1 VTKSV
6 GRKFRREKTM
16 GKIVI
21 AYKILPSESTVD
33 LEVLKEKIKKQLSD
47 IASIQRFAEE
57 PIAFGLSALKVNMI
71 LPEKDG
77 ILDETEKRITDLEEV
92 GQIQT
97 LGVTRL

>member
-1 VTKSV
+1 
-6 GRKFRREKTM
+6 M

-33 LEVLKEKIKKQLSD
+33 LEVLKEKIKKQLAD

-77 ILDETEKRITDLEEV
+77 ILEETEKRITNLEEV

>member
-1 VTKSV
+1 
-6 GRKFRREKTM
+6 M

-33 LEVLKEKIKKQLSD
+33 LEVLKEKIKKQLAD

-57 PIAFGLSALKVNMI
+57 PIAFGLSALKVNMV
-71 LPEKDG
+71 LPERDG
-77 ILDETEKRITDLEEV
+77 ILDETEKRITDIEEV
-92 GQIQT
+92 GQIHT

>member
-1 VTKSV
+1 
-6 GRKFRREKTM
+6 M

-33 LEVLKEKIKKQLSD
+33 LEVLKEKLKAKLAD
-47 IASIQRFAEE
+47 IAAIQRFAEE
-57 PIAFGLSALKVNMI
+57 PIAFGLSALKVNMV

-77 ILDETEKRITDLEEV
+77 ILEETEKRITDIKEV

-97 LGVTRL
+97 LGLTRL

>member
-1 VTKSV
+1 
-6 GRKFRREKTM
+6 M

-33 LEVLKEKIKKQLSD
+33 LEVLKEKIKKQLAG

-57 PIAFGLSALKVNMI
+57 PIAFGLCALKVNMI

-77 ILDETEKRITDLEEV
+77 ILEETEKRITDIEEV
-92 GQIQT
+92 GQLQT

>member
-1 VTKSV
+1 
-6 GRKFRREKTM
+6 M

-33 LEVLKEKIKKQLSD
+33 LEVLKEKLKKQLAD

-57 PIAFGLSALKVNMI
+57 PIAFGLSALKVNMV

-77 ILDETEKRITDLEEV
+77 ILDETEKRITDIKEV

>member
-1 VTKSV
+1 
-6 GRKFRREKTM
+6 M

-33 LEVLKEKIKKQLSD
+33 LEVLKEKIKAKLAD
-47 IASIQRFAEE
+47 VAAIQRFAEE
-57 PIAFGLSALKVNMI
+57 PIAFGLSALKVNMV

-77 ILDETEKRITDLEEV
+77 IVDEIERLIMDIEEV
-92 GQIQT
+92 GQIHT

>member
-1 VTKSV
+1 
-6 GRKFRREKTM
+6 M
-16 GKIVI
+16 I
-21 AYKILPSESTVD
+21 AYKILPSESSVD
-33 LEVLKEKIKKQLSD
+33 LEVLKEKLKKQLAD

-57 PIAFGLSALKVNMI
+57 PIAFGLCALKVNMI

-92 GQIQT
+92 GQIHT

>member
-1 VTKSV
+1 
-6 GRKFRREKTM
+6 M

-33 LEVLKEKIKKQLSD
+33 LEVLKEKIKKQLAD

-57 PIAFGLSALKVNMI
+57 PIAFGLSALKVNMV

-77 ILDETEKRITDLEEV
+77 ILEETEKRITDIKEV

-97 LGVTRL
+97 LGLTRL

>member
-1 VTKSV
+1 
-6 GRKFRREKTM
+6 M

-21 AYKILPSESTVD
+21 AYKILPSESSVD
-33 LEVLKEKIKKQLSD
+33 LEVLKEKIKKQLAD

-57 PIAFGLSALKVNMI
+57 PIAFGLSALKVNMV

-77 ILDETEKRITDLEEV
+77 ILEETEKRITDIKEV

>member
-1 VTKSV
+1 
-6 GRKFRREKTM
+6 M

-33 LEVLKEKIKKQLSD
+33 LEVLKEKIKKQLAD

-57 PIAFGLSALKVNMI
+57 PIAFGLSALKVNMV
-71 LPEKDG
+71 LPERDG
-77 ILDETEKRITDLEEV
+77 ILDETEKRITDIEEV

>member
-1 VTKSV
+1 
-6 GRKFRREKTM
+6 M

-33 LEVLKEKIKKQLSD
+33 LEVLKEKIQKQLAD

-57 PIAFGLSALKVNMI
+57 PIAFGLSALKVNMV

-77 ILDETEKRITDLEEV
+77 ILEETEKRITDIKEV

>member
-1 VTKSV
+1 MGK
-6 GRKFRREKTM
+6 

-33 LEVLKEKIKKQLSD
+33 LEALKEKIKKQLAD

-71 LPEKDG
+71 LPERDG
-77 ILDETEKRITDLEEV
+77 ILDETEKRITDIEEV

>member
-1 VTKSV
+1 
-6 GRKFRREKTM
+6 M

-33 LEVLKEKIKKQLSD
+33 LGVLKEKIKKQLAD

-57 PIAFGLSALKVNMI
+57 PIAFGLSALKVNMV

-77 ILDETEKRITDLEEV
+77 ILDETEKRITDIEEV
-92 GQIQT
+92 GQIST

>member
-1 VTKSV
+1 L
-6 GRKFRREKTM
+6 

-33 LEVLKEKIKKQLSD
+33 LEVLKEKIRKQLAG

-57 PIAFGLSALKVNMI
+57 PIAFGLSALKVNMV

-77 ILDETEKRITDLEEV
+77 ILEETEKRITDIEEV

>member
-1 VTKSV
+1 
-6 GRKFRREKTM
+6 M

-57 PIAFGLSALKVNMI
+57 PIAFGLSALKVNMV
-71 LPEKDG
+71 LAEKDG
-77 ILDETEKRITDLEEV
+77 ILEETEKRITDIKEV
-92 GQIQT
+92 GQLQT

>member
-1 VTKSV
+1 
-6 GRKFRREKTM
+6 M

-33 LEVLKEKIKKQLSD
+33 LEVLKEKIKKQLAD

-57 PIAFGLSALKVNMI
+57 PIAFGLSALKVNMV

-77 ILDETEKRITDLEEV
+77 ILDETEKRITDIEEV

>member
-1 VTKSV
+1 
-6 GRKFRREKTM
+6 M

-57 PIAFGLSALKVNMI
+57 PIAFGLSALKVNMV

-77 ILDETEKRITDLEEV
+77 ILEKTEKRITDIKEV
-92 GQIQT
+92 GQLQT

>member
-1 VTKSV
+1 
-6 GRKFRREKTM
+6 M

-33 LEVLKEKIKKQLSD
+33 LEVLKEKIKKQLSG

-57 PIAFGLSALKVNMI
+57 PIAFGLSALKVNMV

-77 ILDETEKRITDLEEV
+77 ILEETEKRITDIEEV
-92 GQIQT
+92 GQIST

>member
-1 VTKSV
+1 
-6 GRKFRREKTM
+6 M

-33 LEVLKEKIKKQLSD
+33 LELLKEKIKKQLAG

-57 PIAFGLSALKVNMI
+57 PIAFGLCALKVNMVI
-71 LPEKDG
+71 PEKDG
-77 ILDETEKRITDLEEV
+77 ILEETEKRITGIKEV

>member
-1 VTKSV
+1 
-6 GRKFRREKTM
+6 M

-33 LEVLKEKIKKQLSD
+33 LEVLKEKIKKQLAD

-57 PIAFGLSALKVNMI
+57 PIAFGLSALKVNMV

-77 ILDETEKRITDLEEV
+77 ILEETEKRITDIKEV
-92 GQIQT
+92 GQLQT